1 MNTTLSLSFLV
12 LAAAGSMVAQELST
26 IKLPPPYLAGD
37 KPFMQTLQQR
47 QSSRDF
53 STAKLTRQDLANVL
67 WCAYGVNRPDTKH
80 RTAPSAMNSQDIEV
94 YAFLDDGVYLY
105 DPWKHELH
113 LVVAGDHRAATGSQE
128 IVARAPLNL
137 VYVSDFAKL
146 KFGRD
151 DSGKMWMAS
160 VGAGHCSQNVYLY
173 GAAAGLSV
181 VVRASFD
188 QDAIAKLLIL
198 GPEKHVILAETVG
211 HSSTN

>member
-1 MNTTLSLSFLV
+1 MKTTLSFSFLV
-12 LAAAGSMVAQELST
+12 LAAAGSMVAQDLST
-26 IKLPPPYLAGD
+26 VKLPPPYLAND

-47 QSSRDF
+47 RSSRDF
-53 STAKLTRQDLANVL
+53 STEKLSRQDLANVL

-94 YAFLDDGVYLY
+94 YAFLDDGIYLY

-113 LVVAGDHRAATGSQE
+113 MVVAGDHRGATGSQE
-128 IVARAPLNL
+128 FVARAPLNL
-137 VYVSDFAKL
+137 VYVSDFSRM

-151 DSGKMWMAS
+151 DSSKMWMAS

-173 GAAAGLSV
+173 GSAAGLNV
-181 VVRASFD
+181 VVRASFE
-188 QDAIAKLLIL
+188 QTAIAKLLSL
-198 GPEKHVILAETVG
+198 GPVQHVLLAETVG